1 VEGATGAPITSVGH
15 PVRYD
20 GEGPSICLPPQKLG
34 VQSEN
39 ILKEIGYD
47 AEQVQALRGKGV
59 ICAKT

>member
-1 VEGATGAPITSVGH
+1 MFVSH

-20 GEGPSICLPPQKLG
+20 GEVPSIRRPPQELG
-34 VQSEN
+34 VQSED